1 MENNKEE
8 TKDKAINEE
17 IKDTE
22 IFSFSC
28 LVNIILD
35 YYSETSSE
43 EDSSEAWKKGTEHEE
58 KGGVSVPN
66 DVDDLVKKAFKSQ
79 LKKFIN
85 KNV

>member
-8 TKDKAINEE
+8 TKDKTVNEE

-22 IFSFSC
+22 IFSLTC
-28 LVNIILD
+28 LINTILD
-35 YYSETSSE
+35 YYNETSQE

-58 KGGVSVPN
+58 KGNVIVPQ